1 MSRVDTELAHFMV
14 PDAAGEDALD
24 TVVVHHA
31 DITTGYEL
39 ITITQTNEDGST
51 DVVCLTRDQLA
62 TLASQAKGH

>member
-1 MSRVDTELAHFMV
+1 MSRVDTELAHFRV
-14 PDAAGEDALD
+14 PDAAGVDALD
-24 TVVVHHA
+24 TLVVHHA

-62 TLASQAKGH
+62 ALASQAKGH

>member
-1 MSRVDTELAHFMV
+1 MSRVDTTLAHFRV
-14 PDAAGEDALD
+14 PYAAGEDALD
-24 TVVVHHA
+24 TLVVHHI

-62 TLASQAKGH
+62 ALASQSKGH